1 MASKTGTAQQDERQ
15 STRGGYSNG
24 LLDADTKKAMNAA
37 FDSMSEWRDDMAAV
51 AERHSAKVFDKM
63 GAAAKAAGW
72 PDALVETTRSNM
84 QQMSKMQMEMMDQAM
99 DAWTEQMKSPGKFT
113 FGNAFA
119 NGLPG
124 MTGQTGGNGGMMNP
138 FAQFAQAFSQMPG
151 FGQMPGMGQ
160 NFGQNMGHNFPMFPG
175 MPQMDMSK
183 FGFGTNPMAPFQFWM
198 EATQL
203 FQKQWADAL
212 SSMMNGMPGIPGQQQ
227 DGQPRK
233 PTTVR

>member
-1 MASKTGTAQQDERQ
+1 MIGKPGSAQQDDRF
-15 STRGGYSNG
+15 TARGGYSNG
-24 LLDADTKKAMNAA
+24 LLDGDTRKAMNAA
-37 FDSMSEWRDDMAAV
+37 FEAMSEWRDDMSAT
-51 AERHSAKVFDKM
+51 AERHTAKVFDKM
-63 GAAAKAAGW
+63 SAAAKAAGW
-72 PDALVETTRSNM
+72 PDALVDTTRSNM
-84 QQMSKMQMEMMDQAM
+84 QQMSKMQLQMMDQVM

-124 MTGQTGGNGGMMNP
+124 MTAGQGSTASGGASGMMG
-138 FAQFAQAFSQMPG
+138 G
-151 FGQMPGMGQ
+151 FGQ
-160 NFGQNMGHNFPMFPG
+160 NFGQNFGMFPG

-203 FQKQWADAL
+203 WQKQWADAL
-212 SSMMNGMPGIPGQQQ
+212 SAMVNGMPGVSGQQ